1 MSLSF
6 RRNVNSIELE
16 ALEPAAGDR
25 RDLEPDLGGCG
36 VGMHLEPRRRGA
48 PDTPTLLA
56 VDRTDRAAVA
66 VPRAFLDLDED
77 ESGASPDDQIE
88 LVTAGP
94 DICPEDPVTAEA
106 VVPRGDPLTAVHS
119 GR

>member
-25 RDLEPDLGGCG
+25 RDLEPDVGSGG
-36 VGMHLEPRRRGA
+36 VGMCVEPRRRSA
-48 PDTPTLLA
+48 PDTASLLA

-66 VPRAFLDLDED
+66 VPRALLDFDED
-77 ESGASPDDQIE
+77 EPGSSPDDQIE
-88 LVTAGP
+88 LVTARP
-94 DICPEDPVTAEA
+94 DICPEDPVTAET
-106 VVPRGDPLTAVHS
+106 VVPRGDSLTAVHS